1 MSDQSDQR
9 PIQMSSGLPSTV
21 IPAADPRV
29 REALAQAIA
38 SNDPRSAIAEVVAEH
53 PRLLEGWAA
62 LGDHGRDVI
71 ERYAAYRVGYHRGLD
86 ALRANGW
93 RGSGYVRWNVARQ
106 PGLPPVPARAR
117 CRGSRD
123 RRVRRG
129 RAMQPVSAPAR
140 SLRSA
145 RRAVTPVGVVLT
157 GGRSSRMGVDKSLL
171 PVGGVAM
178 AKMVADA
185 LAGGGCEPIVCQGG
199 DVEALAAL
207 GLSTRPTANRVAGR

>member
-62 LGDHGRDVI
+62 LGDAGRDTI
-71 ERYAAYRVGYHRGLD
+71 ERYAAYRIGYHRGLD

-93 RGSGYVRWNVARQ
+93 RGSGYVRWAAPSNH
-106 PGLPPVPARAR
+106 GFLR
-117 CRGSRD
+117 C
-123 RRVRRG
+123 
-129 RAMQPVSAPAR
+129 
-140 SLRSA
+140 L
-145 RRAVTPVGVVLT
+145 
-157 GGRSSRMGVDKSLL
+157 
-171 PVGGVAM
+171 
-178 AKMVADA
+178 
-185 LAGGGCEPIVCQGG
+185 
-199 DVEALAAL
+199 L
-207 GLSTRPTANRVAGR
+207 GLQQMASRIGEHDEAERCAVFLAQLDPTGVPPDRSGDPDVPGDHHDPRPPA